1 VLKVGL
7 TGGIGSGKSSVSALL
22 ASYGA
27 VVVDADLLARE
38 VVAPGSDG
46 LGRVVAEFGDDLL
59 LPDGSLDRPALGRRV
74 FGDPE
79 RLAALNAVLHPLI
92 AARTVERFAEA
103 EAAGAQ
109 VLVHDVALLVE
120 NGLAPG
126 YDAVVVVAAEPATQ
140 LDRLVRLRGMAEAD
154 AQARIAAQSSL
165 ADKLAVAT
173 DVVHNDG
180 PVEDLEPQVAALWQ
194 RWTGQPPADRSRDT
208 SRAASGASGSAKRT
222 SDPAPGTA
230 PSSSVTNR

>member
-38 VVAPGSDG
+38 VVAPGSPG
-46 LGRVVAEFGDDLL
+46 LARVVAEFGPEVLQS
-59 LPDGSLDRPALGRRV
+59 DGGLDRPALGRLV

-92 AARTVERFAEA
+92 AERTQQQLAAA
-103 EAAGAQ
+103 EAARAE
-109 VLVHDVALLVE
+109 VVVHDVALLVE

-126 YDAVVVVAAEPATQ
+126 YDEVVVVAAEPATQ
-140 LDRLVRLRGMAEAD
+140 LDRLVRLRGMSEQD
-154 AQARIAAQSSL
+154 ARARIAAQSPL
-165 ADKLAVAT
+165 GDKLAVAT
-173 DVVHNDG
+173 QVVHNDG
-180 PVEDLEPQVAALWQ
+180 PLEELAPQVAALWE
-194 RWTGQPPADRSRDT
+194 RLSGQPAAERSSETR
-208 SRAASGASGSAKRT
+208 R
-222 SDPAPGTA
+222 
-230 PSSSVTNR
+230 